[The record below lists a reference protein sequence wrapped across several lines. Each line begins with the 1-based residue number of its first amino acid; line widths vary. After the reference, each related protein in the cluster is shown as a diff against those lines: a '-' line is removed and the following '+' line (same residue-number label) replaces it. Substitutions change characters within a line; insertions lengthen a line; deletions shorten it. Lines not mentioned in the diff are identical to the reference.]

1 MTSIPSER
9 FGLINR
15 DALFLVGG
23 FVLSVGA
30 VAVALLGAEKPVA
43 LLQWII
49 ERMQ

>member
-1 MTSIPSER
+1 MPSIPSER
-9 FGLINR
+9 FGVINR

-30 VAVALLGAEKPVA
+30 VTGAVLGAEKPVA
-43 LLQWII
+43 LPQWII